1 MGPLARNGDARM
13 REFSTWLQTPV
24 LRAPCLF
31 PSFFLAGFECAT
43 PINRHG
49 QRIDQLVATEH
60 ERRVREDYRSLRR
73 LGIRAVRDGARWNLI
88 DRGRRYDFSSLR
100 PFLEAAQEFGIT
112 PIWDLFHYGYPEDV
126 DLFSDSFVRRFAEYC
141 HAVADYIDRH
151 TSGTPFYTPIN
162 EISYFAWAAG
172 DAGVFAPHARGRSF
186 ELKVNLVRAA
196 LAGIEA
202 IREVNPRARIVNADP
217 ICKVVAPR
225 DRPDLEERA
234 RWYSQHVVYETWD
247 MLAGRQLPELGGNRA
262 YLDIVGVNYYWT
274 NQWELPADPTSPAPV
289 AHLVPGDPRLTMV
302 SDLLCDVSD
311 RYGGDLL
318 ITETAHVGALRAP
331 WLRYISEEARIALRR
346 GVRLHGI
353 CLYPVLGM
361 PEWHEPEVTVR
372 MGLWDL
378 ERDEDGLQRVP
389 DEDTLH
395 ALRDETARWPA
406 CPSARDVLPA
416 EPIAYP

>member
-1 MGPLARNGDARM
+1 MQETN
-13 REFSTWLQTPV
+13 TWLGTPT
-24 LRAPCLF
+24 LDLPCLF

-49 QRIDQLVATEH
+49 QRVDQLVATEH
-60 ERRVREDYRSLRR
+60 EGRVREDYRALRR
-73 LGIRAVRDGARWNLI
+73 LGIRTVRDGARWNLI
-88 DRGRRYDFSSLR
+88 DQGGRYDFRSLR
-100 PFLEAAQEFGIT
+100 PFLDAALESGVT

-126 DLFSDSFVRRFAEYC
+126 DLFSEAFVRRFAEYC
-141 HAVADYIDRH
+141 HAVAGYIDRR

-196 LAGIEA
+196 LAGIDA
-202 IREVNPRARIVNADP
+202 IRDVNPRARIVNADP

-225 DRPDLEERA
+225 HRPDLEERA

-247 MLAGRQLPELGGNRA
+247 MLAGRQLPELGGSRS

-274 NQWELPADPTSPAPV
+274 NQWELPADPTSPDPV
-289 AHLVPGDPRLTMV
+289 QHLVPGDPRLTMV
-302 SDLLCDVSD
+302 SDLLCDVHE

-318 ITETAHVGALRAP
+318 ITETAHVGPLRAP
-331 WLRYISEEARIALRR
+331 WLRYIAEEARIALRR

-353 CLYPVLGM
+353 CLYPILGM

-378 ERDEDGLQRVP
+378 ERDEEGLQRVP
-389 DEDTLH
+389 DEDTLR
-395 ALRDETARWPA
+395 ALLDETARWPA
-406 CPSARDVLPA
+406 CSHARDVLPA
-416 EPIAYP
+416 APIAYP